1 MTRIDMLSSNLSA
14 GMVEAVIT
22 VTLTVCLLVLRHLL
36 SQKPIAMLLGSG
48 KAGLGPFRWPLNG
61 TPRMVAAH
69 RLLVAVLLGGAAG
82 SVALVLFGACG
93 VVKLAG
99 GANRVAA
106 GIGVG
111 VLAGAGLATAMVL
124 ITRRPG
130 MIDRYPAMRP
140 MRWTLG
146 VALLDAGTWAVYLA
160 AYEFLLR
167 GLLLGVLVEA
177 AGPIPAL
184 AVTVIVDMFAHVP
197 QGRPETL
204 GSSFSA
210 VLFAVLVIVT
220 GSILAP
226 LIAHLAMALSVDLQC
241 ARAASRAGI
250 YRSD

>member
-99 GANRVAA
+99 GANRVRERH
-106 GIGVG
+106 IS
-111 VLAGAGLATAMVL
+111 
-124 ITRRPG
+124 RR
-130 MIDRYPAMRP
+130 
-140 MRWTLG
+140 
-146 VALLDAGTWAVYLA
+146 V
-160 AYEFLLR
+160 
-167 GLLLGVLVEA
+167 
-177 AGPIPAL
+177 
-184 AVTVIVDMFAHVP
+184 
-197 QGRPETL
+197 QGRWGAVRGGAI
-204 GSSFSA
+204 GS
-210 VLFAVLVIVT
+210 VGRV
-220 GSILAP
+220 
-226 LIAHLAMALSVDLQC
+226 VDDT
-241 ARAASRAGI
+241 I
-250 YRSD
+250 IE